1 MTEYQTDPAAVRRWP
16 DDPAARAALEDFFR
30 RAARQ
35 ESIPILAGS
44 DRDFRGADLRGLNL
58 GGAWF
63 SDADIRGVVLRDSRL
78 NGACLSAAD
87 ARGADLTNA
96 QLRKA
101 DLSDCNAAQA
111 VLRGAYLQRCDL
123 DTAILREADL
133 TGADC
138 RNAFMP
144 DVDLRGATLDAVLFD
159 SGEGSTDLGGSR
171 LSGATLHGA
180 TGRISGAIDVGDEAP
195 DVLSGPQLQSWLT
208 ARGARIQVV

>member
-16 DDPAARAALEDFFR
+16 VDPAARAALEDYFR

-35 ESIPILAGS
+35 ESIPALAGS

-63 SDADIRGVVLRDSRL
+63 SDADLRGVILRGSRL

-87 ARGADLTNA
+87 ARGADLTDA
-96 QLRKA
+96 HLRKA

-111 VLRGAYLQRCDL
+111 VLRGACLQRCDL

-144 DVDLRGATLDAVLFD
+144 DVDLHGATLDAVLFD
-159 SGEGSTDLGGSR
+159 SGEGPPTSAAAGC
-171 LSGATLHGA
+171 SGRRCTVPRAASPERSMWVTKHP
-180 TGRISGAIDVGDEAP
+180 TS
-195 DVLSGPQLQSWLT
+195 
-208 ARGARIQVV
+208 